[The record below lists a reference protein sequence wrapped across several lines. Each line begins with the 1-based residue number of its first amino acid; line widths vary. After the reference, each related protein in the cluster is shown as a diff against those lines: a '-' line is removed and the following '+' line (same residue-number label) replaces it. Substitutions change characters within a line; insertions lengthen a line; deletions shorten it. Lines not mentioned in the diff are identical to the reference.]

1 MKNILKILTFWP
13 ILIQTTFA
21 AQTLAV
27 LEIIPATD
35 DIEITLTEYRHLTD
49 ELRRQAVRTLPST
62 DYAVLTRDNMISL
75 LPPDEEAA
83 QCLAE
88 SCAVDIGRAIG
99 AEFISQGRI
108 GIFGGELSLSIE
120 LYETMGGKHELRR
133 QAVRTLPSTDYAVL
147 TRDNMI
153 SLLPPDEEAAQCLA
167 ESCAVDIGRAIGA
180 EFISQ
185 GRIGIFGGELSL
197 SIELYETMRGKLLS
211 SIVIESKDVRGLM
224 AAIREQAPELFAK
237 IKQGSEPRFSGLKDS
252 RDKELK
258 PNATKKS
265 NTSFYIALGLDI
277 LGAAALG
284 FGIYQHANFSKLH
297 DDYKKMP
304 WQPSEQH
311 GQYEDARKKTNDAK
325 NLRNIG
331 LAVGSGLLAS
341 GIAVHIWF

>member
-27 LEIIPATD
+27 LEIIPASD

-49 ELRRQAVRTLPST
+49 
-62 DYAVLTRDNMISL
+62 
-75 LPPDEEAA
+75 
-83 QCLAE
+83 
-88 SCAVDIGRAIG
+88 
-99 AEFISQGRI
+99 
-108 GIFGGELSLSIE
+108 
-120 LYETMGGKHELRR
+120 ELRR